1 MAPPMK
7 KRTLEGDV
15 PRSPSKKVK
24 TAKPARWTV
33 RDDDALRA
41 AVESGREP
49 HCWQTIASSG
59 FPEGSAGRHN
69 ALECEARWHNV
80 LKLGLRKG
88 RWLAAEDDIVKAQ
101 VAAPLRPR
109 QL

>member
-1 MAPPMK
+1 MTSEKSVQSSGPIAEVESQSQNLVTRKRNSGAPLGRMAPPMK

-49 HCWQTIASSG
+49 HLSLI
-59 FPEGSAGRHN
+59 H
-69 ALECEARWHNV
+69 
-80 LKLGLRKG
+80 
-88 RWLAAEDDIVKAQ
+88 I
-101 VAAPLRPR
+101 
-109 QL
+109 